1 MTMQAGEVSSD
12 WKFLESA
19 GVGEFIVPIYLG
31 TPPQK
36 ASIIIDTGS
45 DLTWI
50 QSQPCISCYN
60 QVDPI
65 FDPSKSSTYKKLACS
80 TTLCQE
86 LLGKQCSS
94 NASCTYDYGY
104 GDGSQTY
111 GYFSTES
118 ITVELT
124 SGDKTTVQ
132 SPSDR
137 MPSLMLLT
145 LTRFQ

>member
-12 WKFLESA
+12 WEFPESA
-19 GVGEFIVPIYLG
+19 AGGEFVVPIYLG

-36 ASIIIDTGS
+36 ASVIIDTGS

-50 QSQPCISCYN
+50 QSQPCSSCYT

-80 TTLCQE
+80 TSLCE
-86 LLGKQCSS
+86 KLLDKQCSS
-94 NASCTYDYGY
+94 NASCTYAYGY
-104 GDGSQTY
+104 GDGSQTQ

-124 SGDKTTVQ
+124 SGAKTAV
-132 SPSDR
+132 
-137 MPSLMLLT
+137 
-145 LTRFQ
+145 